1 MEEEFK
7 HLHAI
12 FRKLGELHSHL
23 KKLQEIPPQYIQEVK
38 RVIGDWKFQKN
49 FVKPLPSQFY
59 EPFMQMETIVSGFW
73 IDFYLE
79 GVFTIFKGL

>member
-1 MEEEFK
+1 
-7 HLHAI
+7 LHAI

-23 KKLQEIPPQYIQEVK
+23 KKFQQIPPQYSHEVK

-49 FVKPLPSQFY
+49 FVKPLPEQFQ
-59 EPFMQMETIVSGFW
+59 EPFSQMQTLVAGFW
-73 IDFYLE
+73 IDFYFE